1 MPSQRRRPV
10 RATATLFSVVFL
22 QVGCRGWVEKP
33 VVPDTGVGMA
43 HPGVV
48 RVTTSDSSIV
58 TLKDFIVRHDSIVG
72 FSSDGLRSRIGVART
87 DVTKIEM
94 RGDITPR
101 PIRVVGNAYVWV
113 LRIASVAGALAG
125 LLLIAQ

>member
-1 MPSQRRRPV
+1 
-10 RATATLFSVVFL
+10 
-22 QVGCRGWVEKP
+22 
-33 VVPDTGVGMA
+33 MA

-72 FSSDGLRSRIGVART
+72 FSSDGLRSRTGVART
-87 DVTKIEM
+87 DVIKIEM
-94 RGDITPR
+94 RGDVTPR
-101 PIRVVGNAYVWV
+101 PVRVAWHTYQWV
-113 LRIASVAGALAG
+113 LRIASVAGAVAG